1 MFLQS
6 LNISGVRNLT
16 AVALKLDAGLNV
28 FFGDNGAGKSS
39 LLEAISFA
47 TTGRS
52 FRTSKL
58 ETMVASQEEESV
70 VFAQFNET
78 TKIGIAFKKKNKVKL
93 IKVNGKNLTTLSALA
108 SLYPTQ
114 TLSPESYHL
123 IDSAPSERR
132 KYLDWCLFHVKHS
145 YHEQWKSYSGIL
157 KQRNALLRAA
167 DDNSNFNESIKVWN
181 AKLCDASEKV
191 TLARTSAVAELQ
203 TVLKKITRDMSL
215 DFCDGLELSYHPGFS
230 GQLNLKL
237 EEGLHLDKLAGYT
250 RLGPHKAD
258 LRIKVNGY
266 PVKEYLSRGQKK
278 VLINLMTLAQTIYL
292 KTKSKKN
299 SLFIIDDFG
308 SELDE
313 ANQVALLSALLSLD
327 NVQVVL
333 SCVQQD
339 SLKAIEKGYNNAK
352 LFHVKHG
359 AILQ

>member
-16 AVALKLDAGLNV
+16 TVALKLDAGLNV
-28 FFGDNGAGKSS
+28 FFGENGAGKSS
-39 LLEAISFA
+39 LLEAINFA

-58 ETMVASQEEESV
+58 ETMVASQQEESV
-70 VFAQFNET
+70 VFAQFNEA
-78 TKIGIAFKKKNKVKL
+78 TKIGVAFKKKTKNKL

-145 YHEQWKSYSGIL
+145 YHQEWKSYSDIL

-167 DDNSNFNESIKVWN
+167 DGNVSFSASIKVWD
-181 AKLCDASEKV
+181 AKLCDASEKI
-191 TLARTSAVAELQ
+191 TQARENAVRELQ
-203 TVLKKITRDMSL
+203 ILFNKITQSMSI
-215 DFCDGLELSYHPGFS
+215 DFCDGIEFTYHPGFS
-230 GQLNLKL
+230 GELRQKL
-237 EEGLHLDKLAGYT
+237 EEGLHLDRMAGYT

-266 PVKEYLSRGQKK
+266 PVKEFFSRGQKK
-278 VLINLMTLAQTIYL
+278 VLINLMTLAQTTFL
-292 KTKSKKN
+292 KAKSKKN